1 MKEQAGTII
10 MNEHSHKYYCLAR
23 CRGLDCIWAIFLLIM
38 LSLGTSGCSTMFI
51 MHHSNVN
58 SEYNDEE
65 YCRQI
70 LQHPAFNS
78 VRFDINAFPE
88 VWQGPDDYLLPPWL
102 DRSLNTVAIVVDI
115 PFAIVG
121 DILTFPWQ
129 LHRYQLLYKE
139 Q

>member
-1 MKEQAGTII
+1 
-10 MNEHSHKYYCLAR
+10 
-23 CRGLDCIWAIFLLIM
+23 
-38 LSLGTSGCSTMFI
+38 

-70 LQHPAFNS
+70 LQHTAFNS